1 MKNNITVYI
10 TITTI
15 IVRKYLNAKHISKK
29 VLKLLSYDH
38 KLLH

>member
-15 IVRKYLNAKHISKK
+15 IGITRNKK
-29 VLKLLSYDH
+29 VLECKTHFD
-38 KLLH
+38 KGIKTIII